1 MTPSGFSRY
10 NGSYQRKTEM
20 NEAPILH
27 EPEPIHISYANGAIR
42 NSARKL
48 VAWYDYENG
57 LLYINGIVEAFRVM
71 DLEMAMEIV
80 GEKAER

>member
-1 MTPSGFSRY
+1 MSEMF
-10 NGSYQRKTEM
+10 NGPVVY
-20 NEAPILH
+20 

-57 LLYINGIVEAFRVM
+57 LLYINGIVEAFRVA